1 MLVATADHALLDP
14 AMIAEFTA
22 RAEGADLALAVVESR
37 RCSARFPQT
46 KRTWI
51 GFKGGRYSGANLFAL
66 RLDEVLPAVGR
77 WGEGRAGPQE
87 GLAAARGAWPGA
99 AAWRGAPS
107 CAPST
112 KAPRRSAASSAS
124 PSGLSSMSNPIAAI
138 DVDKPLDHALVEDH
152 HRRPRMTDLAIYDMD
167 RTVTRHATYTPFL
180 LHCAVRRAPWRLL
193 LLPLVALSMLAYAA
207 RLIDRAK
214 LKDINHRLLLGRT
227 IHPRDLQPLVDSFAD
242 NQLRKNIRPGARA
255 AIARDKAEGRR
266 LVLATAS
273 YRLYA
278 DAIAER
284 LGFDD
289 VIGTGSIIG
298 LDERVHA
305 KIAGENCY
313 GPAKLR
319 MIADWV
325 DELGLKGA
333 HGHVRF
339 YSDHVSDQPA
349 FEWADEPVAVNP
361 HGKLRR
367 IAEERGWRIENWS

>member
-1 MLVATADHALLDP
+1 
-14 AMIAEFTA
+14 
-22 RAEGADLALAVVESR
+22 
-37 RCSARFPQT
+37 
-46 KRTWI
+46 
-51 GFKGGRYSGANLFAL
+51 
-66 RLDEVLPAVGR
+66 
-77 WGEGRAGPQE
+77 
-87 GLAAARGAWPGA
+87 
-99 AAWRGAPS
+99 
-107 CAPST
+107 
-112 KAPRRSAASSAS
+112 
-124 PSGLSSMSNPIAAI
+124 MS
-138 DVDKPLDHALVEDH
+138 
-152 HRRPRMTDLAIYDMD
+152 DLAIYDMD

-193 LLPLVALSMLAYAA
+193 LLPFVLLSMLAYAA
-207 RLIDRAK
+207 RLIDRAR
-214 LKDINHRLLLGRT
+214 LKEINHRLLLGGT

-242 NQLRKNIRPGARA
+242 QQLAGNVRPGARR

-278 DAIAER
+278 DAIAEK

-298 LDERVHA
+298 LDQHVHA

-325 DELGLKGA
+325 EASGLKGA

-367 IAEERGWRIENWS
+367 LAVQRGWAIEDWG

>member
-1 MLVATADHALLDP
+1 
-14 AMIAEFTA
+14 
-22 RAEGADLALAVVESR
+22 
-37 RCSARFPQT
+37 
-46 KRTWI
+46 
-51 GFKGGRYSGANLFAL
+51 
-66 RLDEVLPAVGR
+66 
-77 WGEGRAGPQE
+77 
-87 GLAAARGAWPGA
+87 
-99 AAWRGAPS
+99 
-107 CAPST
+107 
-112 KAPRRSAASSAS
+112 
-124 PSGLSSMSNPIAAI
+124 MS
-138 DVDKPLDHALVEDH
+138 
-152 HRRPRMTDLAIYDMD
+152 DLAIYDMD

-180 LHCAVRRAPWRLL
+180 LHCATRRAPWRLIF
-193 LLPLVALSMLAYAA
+193 LPLVALSMLAYVT
-207 RLIDRAK
+207 RLIDRAL
-214 LKDINHRLLLGRT
+214 LKEINHRLLLGSKV
-227 IHPRDLQPLVDSFAD
+227 HPSQLRPLIDSFALG
-242 NQLRKNIRPGARA
+242 QAESNIRPGARA
-255 AIARDKAEGRR
+255 AIARDKAEGRKV
-266 LVLATAS
+266 VLATAS

-278 DAIAER
+278 SAIAER

-325 DELGLKGA
+325 EKSGLTGK

-367 IAEERGWRIENWS
+367 LAEQRGWAIEDWG